1 MFVKVLFKKIKTNHN
16 KIRTDETKGKALGLP
31 EVGKQFVM
39 TADPLEFGAS
49 FRMINT
55 SEVVSIDELENGWRL
70 HTETGSIYEIMK
82 L

>member
-1 MFVKVLFKKIKTNHN
+1 MKVLFKKIKANHN
-16 KIRTDETKGKALGLP
+16 RIRTDETKGSALGLP

-39 TADPLEFGAS
+39 TAEPLEFGAS

-55 SEVVSIDELENGWRL
+55 SEVVEIDQLEKGWRL
-70 HTETGSIYEIMK
+70 HTETGSIYEVLK